1 MVTPLVT
8 VSGQTFGFT
17 AGELVYDARDRR
29 LGMRR
34 DMLVVNDRGLTVAR
48 IDGSVLHW
56 PSVLRR
62 PIVRL
67 RRTVVS

>member
-17 AGELVYDARDRR
+17 AGELVYDARGRR

-34 DMLVVNDRGLTVAR
+34 DMLVVNEPRA
-48 IDGSVLHW
+48 
-56 PSVLRR
+56 
-62 PIVRL
+62 
-67 RRTVVS
+67 